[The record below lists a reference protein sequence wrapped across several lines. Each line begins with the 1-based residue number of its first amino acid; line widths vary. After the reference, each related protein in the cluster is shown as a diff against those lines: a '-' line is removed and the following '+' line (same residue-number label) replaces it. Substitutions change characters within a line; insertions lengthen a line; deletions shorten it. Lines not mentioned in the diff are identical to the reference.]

1 MKALPFGF
9 FMVYSHC
16 ELSRQSSFLPNGFLR
31 IEFAESPKSTFAMGR
46 KEKRISY
53 LKGKT
58 KNYEK

>member
-46 KEKRISY
+46 KEKEFHI
-53 LKGKT
+53 
-58 KNYEK
+58 